1 MAYENKKSWL
11 TNRQGISLV
20 LAAVLLVP
28 ALAWANPK
36 VETLKQK
43 IADIN
48 LLHQQLSDR
57 SRQVQSARDALMT
70 QKQELTN
77 EIAVLM
83 KSDDISSY
91 RQAENNLRIHY
102 NLSLLGI
109 LEAYM
114 QTLETKLRLYQ
125 TGCDKLS
132 YLSVLADD
140 DIKMI
145 TTLNDLEIDALT
157 TQISLVINRYLPEAH
172 VIQIDPVRIEPV
184 PPEQVWKRLFK

>member
-1 MAYENKKSWL
+1 MRYENKIARL
-11 TNRQGISLV
+11 AHRRGISLL
-20 LAAVLLVP
+20 LAAIFLVP
-28 ALAWANPK
+28 TLVWANPK
-36 VETLKQK
+36 VETLKRK

-57 SRQVQSARDALMT
+57 GLQAQAARDALMT
-70 QKQELTN
+70 QKQELIA
-77 EIAVLM
+77 EITVLM
-83 KSDDISSY
+83 KSDDIRTY

-109 LEAYM
+109 LEAYR
-114 QTLETKLRLYQ
+114 QTLESKLRLYR

-132 YLSVLADD
+132 YLSALADD

-172 VIQIDPVRIEPV
+172 VIQIDPIRIEPLS
-184 PPEQVWKRLFK
+184 PEHVWKSHFE